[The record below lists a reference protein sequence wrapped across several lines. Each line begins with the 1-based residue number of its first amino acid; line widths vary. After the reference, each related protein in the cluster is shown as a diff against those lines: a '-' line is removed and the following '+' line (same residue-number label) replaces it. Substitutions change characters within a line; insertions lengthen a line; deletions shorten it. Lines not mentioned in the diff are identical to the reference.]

1 MAPGRGRDHLCWW
14 PLIFNVMPATN
25 QLNSQSLLRK
35 LGFQPDQRVDIFHA
49 DDVGM
54 CHGANVAFEE
64 LSKDG
69 MITCGS
75 VMVPCPWFS
84 EVVAMAAANPDF
96 DLGVHL
102 TLTSEWRSYRWAPIS
117 STRPSSG
124 LIDADGY
131 FWHRLPMLAAHVV
144 PEAAEIEMRA
154 QIERALATGIDI
166 THLDSHMGV
175 ALLPQLI
182 DIYIRLGR
190 EYRLPVL
197 LPINL
202 GEYTSVLEFDNISL
216 NEVTEGLARLDADGW
231 PLVDHFRMTPGVAP
245 QESDR
250 AYRELIADLPVGLT
264 LIAVHPNTSGD
275 IEAIIP
281 QRAHFRTEEYR
292 LFRNVNFKEFIAAQ
306 NVESL
311 GFRPIRELLRQNK

>member
-1 MAPGRGRDHLCWW
+1 MSEKKQSKSPG
-14 PLIFNVMPATN
+14 
-25 QLNSQSLLRK
+25 LLKR
-35 LGFQPDQRVDIFHA
+35 LGFEPDQRVAIFHA

-69 MITCGS
+69 SINCGA

-84 EVVAMAAANPDF
+84 EVVAMAAANPDI

-102 TLTSEWRSYRWAPIS
+102 TLTSEWQNYRWAPIS
-117 STRPSSG
+117 TTRRSSG

-131 FWHRLPMLAAHVV
+131 FWHRLPMLNAHVV

-154 QIERALATGIDI
+154 QIERTLAAGIDI
-166 THLDSHMGV
+166 THLDCHMGV

-182 DIYIRLGR
+182 EIYIRLGN

-197 LPINL
+197 LPKYLN
-202 GEYTSVLEFDNISL
+202 EYTSVLEFDNISL
-216 NEVTEGLARLDADGW
+216 NEVTEGLARLDAEGW
-231 PLVDHFRMTPGVAP
+231 PLVDHFRMTPGVPA

-250 AYRELIADLPVGLT
+250 VYRELIIGLPQGLT
-264 LIAVHPNTSGD
+264 MVAFHPNTSGD

-281 QRAHFRTEEYR
+281 QRSHFRTEEYR
-292 LFRNVNFKEFIAAQ
+292 LFRDADFKEFIAAQ
-306 NVESL
+306 NVQSL
-311 GFRPIRELLRQNK
+311 GFRPIRELLRQGV